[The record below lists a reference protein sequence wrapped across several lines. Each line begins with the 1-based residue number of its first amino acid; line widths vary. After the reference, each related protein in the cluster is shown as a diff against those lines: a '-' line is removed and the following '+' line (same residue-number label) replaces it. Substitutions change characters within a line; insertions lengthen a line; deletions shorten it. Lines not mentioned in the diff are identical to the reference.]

1 MGSLHKNYMR
11 ITSISGQL
19 RPGSLGTQ
27 TGEMKMKTFKSV
39 VQLIFA
45 LSIAS
50 LGALVGAAHGW
61 TYHGMLGAIVLGTI
75 GFGVGAALGSN
86 PILLLQV
93 FH

>member
-1 MGSLHKNYMR
+1 
-11 ITSISGQL
+11 
-19 RPGSLGTQ
+19 
-27 TGEMKMKTFKSV
+27 MKMKTLKFV
-39 VQLIFA
+39 AQLIFA

-86 PILLLQV
+86 PILLLQL